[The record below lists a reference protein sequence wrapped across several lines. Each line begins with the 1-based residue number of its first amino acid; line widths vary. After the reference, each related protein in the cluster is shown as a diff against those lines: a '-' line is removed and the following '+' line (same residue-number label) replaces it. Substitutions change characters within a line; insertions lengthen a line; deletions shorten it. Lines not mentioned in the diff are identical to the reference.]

1 MIRSNCD
8 ALDYTV
14 DYYPTRLDSPAA
26 IHAYFEQLYDSR
38 GEKSLI
44 KTEFSTLL
52 FMALMAVVFLSHQSP
67 SNFTSSKILLA
78 QFIFP

>member
-1 MIRSNCD
+1 MLISNSFTIRVERN
-8 ALDYTV
+8 L
-14 DYYPTRLDSPAA
+14 
-26 IHAYFEQLYDSR
+26 
-38 GEKSLI
+38 LI